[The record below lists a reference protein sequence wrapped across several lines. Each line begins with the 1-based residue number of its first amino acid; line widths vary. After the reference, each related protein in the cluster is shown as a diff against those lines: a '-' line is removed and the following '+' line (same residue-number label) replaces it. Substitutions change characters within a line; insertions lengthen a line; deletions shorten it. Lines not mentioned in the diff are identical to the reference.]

1 MPVSLTQAEKI
12 IAAGRKSAEA
22 MGVKVSIAVV
32 DERGDLIA
40 FNRMDGARFTTV
52 AISQGKALASAF
64 FGQPSGVLAERA
76 GSPVFQ
82 SIIQMNQG
90 RVVFGQGAMPIARDG
105 QNIGAVGVSG
115 ATSQQDED
123 VAKAGIAA
131 M

>member
-1 MPVSLTQAEKI
+1 MSLTLEQAEKI
-12 IAAGRKSAEA
+12 IAAGRQNAEA
-22 MGVKVSIAVV
+22 IGVKVCIAVV
-32 DERGDLIA
+32 DARGDLIA
-40 FNRMDGARFTTV
+40 FARMNGARFTTV

-90 RVVFGQGAMPIARDG
+90 RVVFGQGAMPITEDG
-105 QNIGAVGVSG
+105 QNVGAVGVSG

-123 VAKAGIAA
+123 VAKAGLAA

>member
-1 MPVSLTQAEKI
+1 MSLNAAQAEGI
-12 IAAGRKSAEA
+12 IRKGRAAAEK

-32 DERGDLIA
+32 DARGDLMA
-40 FNRMDGARFTTV
+40 FARMDGARFTTV
-52 AISQGKALASAF
+52 VISQGKALASAF

-90 RVVFGQGAMPIARDG
+90 RVVFGQGAVPKTEDG
-105 QNIGAVGVSG
+105 QVVGAVGVSG

-123 VAKAGIAA
+123 VAKAGLAG
-131 M
+131 

>member
-1 MPVSLTQAEKI
+1 MPVTLAQAEKI
-12 IAAGRKSAEA
+12 IIAGRKSAEA
-22 MGVKVSIAVV
+22 LGVKISIAVV

-52 AISQGKALASAF
+52 AISQGKALATAF

-76 GSPVFQ
+76 ASPVFQ
-82 SIIQMNQG
+82 SIIAMNQG
-90 RVVFGQGAMPIARDG
+90 RVVFGQGAMPITKDG
-105 QNIGAVGVSG
+105 QNLGAVGVSG

-131 M
+131 I